1 MPKRWTNLQTI
12 GNVSCL
18 LLLLLPPTFCRRST
32 NPLPSEAR
40 VSGPWSES
48 RGDAGPASAA
58 TSSSSAFDGRRPV
71 WRGVP
76 VALPSSP
83 VPPRKKEPRPPKSNV
98 LPREKKPNIILVLTD
113 DQDIEL
119 GSMGFMPKTM
129 SILGQGGAHFP
140 HAYVSTPMCCPSRS
154 SLLTGLY
161 AHNHQVHTN
170 NDNCS
175 SPQWQQEFESRSFAT
190 YLSSAG
196 YRTAYFGKYLNEYN
210 GNHIPTGWREWAAL
224 VRNSR
229 FYNYTV
235 SVNGHKR
242 KHGEDYA
249 RDYYPDLV
257 ANESLAFLRQSK
269 QLFPTRPVMMVVSF
283 PSPHGPEDSAPQ
295 YQHLFHNVT
304 THRTPSWNHAPNQD
318 KQWLL
323 RYTGQMEP
331 IHIRFTDML
340 HTKRLQT
347 LQTVDDAVERL
358 YKELVSLGELD
369 DTYIFYTSDH
379 GYHLGQFGLVKG
391 KSMPFEFD
399 IRVPFFVRGPKVPR
413 ATRIKEI
420 VLNIDLAPTFL
431 DIAGVEIPDH
441 MDGKSIFPILTDAFA
456 STATGNNQVEPKRK
470 KSWRDT
476 FLIERGKVTKE
487 YLFEGLHKSTR
498 ERNVHVKC
506 SSGRHPSPCLA
517 NQKWEC
523 VHDGERWH
531 MRRCKLHP
539 RHRKDCVCSDNGA
552 DSGTVALES
561 SSGLDLGGSGL
572 DLAGSELAPSKTVV
586 FKKPRPVA
594 HSMLAAVDST
604 GHFGSLSSK
613 LTAEERKQQR
623 RFLRE
628 HVGRAFRPVFMGVR
642 ARRRA
647 EELQDGLDLADD
659 SAVSAFLN
667 ATVEELLQEEVKLLP
682 KGSPP
687 APRSEAVLGDEP
699 KQDTLC
705 GPEGKWCLGPATVP
719 QKRRHLWRH
728 KKERIDAII
737 RRLRQKL
744 EELKDLRKTMKK
756 KKHKH
761 HAARTRLAAA
771 DTPEAGDCVCREERL
786 GVIPVGSLED
796 SFGGEPGR
804 RTDEKTKRKER
815 KFRRKSK
822 FENTTCNLEKMNC
835 FTHDDNHWKTPPFWT
850 LGPFCFCQNA
860 NNNTF
865 WCLRTINDT
874 HNFLYCEFIT
884 GFITFYDMTADP
896 YQLRNAVHDLPSQ
909 VVQELHNSLE
919 RLKRCRGAKECQ
931 MRYRGEGRKGDAS
944 HGTIRSR
951 HDRHWR
957 NSRAK

>member
-1 MPKRWTNLQTI
+1 MPKRWTNLQKV

-18 LLLLLPPTFCRRST
+18 LLLLLPSTFCRRSAD
-32 NPLPSEAR
+32 PLPGEAR
-40 VSGPWSES
+40 VSGPWLES
-48 RGDAGPASAA
+48 RPDPSPRSSAAPASS
-58 TSSSSAFDGRRPV
+58 TFDGRRPV

-76 VALPSSP
+76 LAVPSATLPAAP
-83 VPPRKKEPRPPKSNV
+83 AAPRKKEPRPAKSNV

-119 GSMGFMPKTM
+119 GSMDFMPKTM
-129 SILGQGGAHFP
+129 EILGKGGAHFP

-249 RDYYPDLV
+249 KDYYPDLV

-269 QLFPTRPVMMVVSF
+269 QLFPARPVMMVVSF

-295 YQHLFHNVT
+295 YQHLFHNIT
-304 THRTPSWNHAPNQD
+304 THRTPSWNYAPNQD

-347 LQTVDDAVERL
+347 LQTVDDAIERL

-369 DTYIFYTSDH
+369 STYIFYTSDH

-399 IRVPFFVRGPKVPR
+399 IRVPFYVRGPKVPQ
-413 ATRIKEI
+413 ASRIKEI

-431 DIAGVEIPDH
+431 DIAGVEIPEH

-456 STATGNNQVEPKRK
+456 SRTAGNNQIDTKRK
-470 KSWRDT
+470 KPWRDT

-487 YLFEGLHKSTR
+487 HIFEGLHKSTR

-506 SSGRHPSPCLA
+506 MSGRHPSPCLA

-523 VHDGERWH
+523 VHDGVRWH
-531 MRRCKLHP
+531 MRRCRVRP
-539 RHRKDCVCSDNGA
+539 RPRKDCVCSDN
-552 DSGTVALES
+552 DDGTEGSVTLES
-561 SSGLDLGGSGL
+561 VPGLDLTGS
-572 DLAGSELAPSKTVV
+572 AFGSSRPVV
-586 FKKPRPVA
+586 LKKKPRPMA
-594 HSMLAAVDST
+594 HSMMAAMETDD
-604 GHFGSLSSK
+604 HFRSSSSK
-613 LTAEERKQQR
+613 LTPEERKQQR

-647 EELQDGLDLADD
+647 EELHEGLDLADD

-667 ATVEELLQEEVKLLP
+667 ATVEELLQEEVKLFPRGLP
-682 KGSPP
+682 ARRG
-687 APRSEAVLGDEP
+687 EAVMGDEP

-705 GPEGKWCLGPATVP
+705 GPEGKWCLQPATGTP
-719 QKRRHLWRH
+719 QRQRHLWRH
-728 KKERIDAII
+728 KKERIDAVI

-756 KKHKH
+756 KKKHKQH
-761 HAARTRLAAA
+761 GRPKFAASEVAEPTEEEC
-771 DTPEAGDCVCREERL
+771 DCREERT
-786 GVIPVGSLED
+786 GIIPLGSLED
-796 SFGGEPGR
+796 SFGAEPGR
-804 RTDEKTKRKER
+804 RTEEKMKRKER

-835 FTHDDNHWKTPPFWT
+835 FTHDNNHWKTPPFWT
-850 LGPFCFCQNA
+850 FGPFCFCQNA

-884 GFITFYDMTADP
+884 GFTTFYDMTEDP
-896 YQLRNAVHDLPSQ
+896 YQLRNAVHDLPSE
-909 VVQELHNSLE
+909 VVQELHVSLE
-919 RLKRCRGAKECQ
+919 RLKRCKGSKECQ
-931 MRYRGEGRKGDAS
+931 MRYRGEGKFSCGL
-944 HGTIRSR
+944 
-951 HDRHWR
+951 
-957 NSRAK
+957 